1 MVSAEADQESDTR
14 DAKENKIES
23 FMLSGDDRHYH
34 DQKSS
39 KTFETDRH
47 TWRRRVREESL
58 PLLIR
63 SKDQSGFKATRK
75 PKPGTVR
82 EAGIVR
88 MTGPF
93 GASFS

>member
-1 MVSAEADQESDTR
+1 MEVARLAQPKSRDQTLNAELA
-14 DAKENKIES
+14 
-23 FMLSGDDRHYH
+23 FLSCQVKR
-34 DQKSS
+34 
-39 KTFETDRH
+39 
-47 TWRRRVREESL
+47 
-58 PLLIR
+58 
-63 SKDQSGFKATRK
+63 QSGFKATRK